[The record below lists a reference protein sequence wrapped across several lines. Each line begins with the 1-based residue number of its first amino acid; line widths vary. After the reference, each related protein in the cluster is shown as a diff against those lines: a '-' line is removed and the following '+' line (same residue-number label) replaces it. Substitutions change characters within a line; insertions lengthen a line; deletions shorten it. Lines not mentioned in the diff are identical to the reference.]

1 MYVIYEQFQKSRII
15 VFFTYIIIA
24 FLLLF
29 IIIRSGLP
37 NTTSIVLFFVFLFD
51 IYLFICFYKL
61 TFKITSEGIEF
72 GFGIFKRKIKKDKI
86 QSIFIDNSV
95 SIFIGYGI
103 RFGKNK
109 TLGFIARVGDG
120 LTIKTKYGLVFFVS
134 LDDPKTALDII
145 KQNNYV

>member
-1 MYVIYEQFQKSRII
+1 MYIIYEQFQKSKII
-15 VFFTYIIIA
+15 IFFIYIIMA

-29 IIIRSGLP
+29 VIIRSGLP
-37 NTTSIVLFFVFLFD
+37 NITSIVLFFVFLFD
-51 IYLFICFYKL
+51 IYLLVCFYKL
-61 TFKITSEGIEF
+61 TFRITSDGIEF
-72 GFGIFKRKIKKDKI
+72 GFGFFKRKIKKDKI
-86 QSIFIDNSV
+86 QSVFIDDPV
-95 SIFIGYGI
+95 GIFIGYGI

-109 TLGFIARVGDG
+109 TLGFIAREGDG